1 MNQPSSRSRSHPAEA
16 VLERVRGG
24 ASVLAVLGS
33 STASLDEWG
42 RGFARLVR
50 SRPDLTLE
58 IYIPSTSDAL
68 IERFNQ
74 VLARLSLDE
83 ALTDL
88 ASDLPCRILLVPDI
102 RSLDSSEGLLLARL
116 VADFPGAATKLV
128 VLVDRDGSDR
138 TEILLQSL
146 GRKVARVDLDVA
158 PVVSGLSGA
167 PSRSKPIAAAAEA
180 SGQRRISPD
189 PSQPSAPT
197 IVSVSPLRPE
207 REQGWVELGV
217 VTPRRPTILWLGAG
231 ALLMVILLISAL
243 VVVLLHRERGPGAAF
258 SPALAQIDSI
268 ASVAVN
274 PSVTSC
280 DVDPEMIGA

>member
-1 MNQPSSRSRSHPAEA
+1 
-16 VLERVRGG
+16 
-24 ASVLAVLGS
+24 
-33 STASLDEWG
+33 LDEWG

-167 PSRSKPIAAAAEA
+167 PSRSKPVAAAAEA

-231 ALLMVILLISAL
+231 ALLMAILLISAL